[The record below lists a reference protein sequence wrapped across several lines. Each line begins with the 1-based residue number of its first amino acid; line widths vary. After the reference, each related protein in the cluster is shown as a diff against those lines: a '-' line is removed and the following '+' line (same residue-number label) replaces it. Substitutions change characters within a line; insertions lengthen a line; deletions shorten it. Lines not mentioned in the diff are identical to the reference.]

1 MQNTSSVYKELI
13 KQSGRTF
20 KAKILCTLSDG
31 SCIELADKDIMQGS
45 LKISSAVSNEG
56 SFDVGCAIIGEL
68 DFEIDNS
75 DGNYNN
81 MSFENAE
88 FDVRIGLVTAQKYD
102 GTITIE
108 WIKKGLYTA
117 EEITVNGKYI
127 SIVAFD
133 YMAKFDKDFADLNLA
148 FPVSL
153 ADIMSAICLHC
164 GVAYGS
170 LADFPYASYVVSDE
184 GTIDESTTCRDMISY
199 VAQIAC
205 SYAYIDTSGYLRL
218 GWYTDTDISV
228 DEKQKLNGT
237 VTVTGVQMTN
247 ALDETVY
254 QLGTMDYCLIMDD
267 NPLVQNESVLKNSA
281 WTERLI
287 GMNLTP
293 FESDVISDP
302 SMEVG
307 DIVTIS
313 DIQGNTYRTPITS
326 IVYKLDS
333 KMTISCDAETIN
345 EKQRSSCSQSAKVI
359 AAVKKET
366 EKQLSAYD
374 VRAKQFSELTA
385 NSMGYYQTEEI
396 QDDGSV
402 ICYQHNKPLLADS
415 QTIWKKSVDTIAVS
429 NDGGKTWMGYDKD
442 GNAVLKV
449 LATEGIIADWIK
461 AGTISDL
468 TGDMSISLNLG
479 KIQFNIDNKGK
490 MILHALGFTLYD
502 ENDKIVTSM
511 YTSVSGT
518 GVVTTNMLKVGE
530 RGDETTRILENDNG
544 EGYVSTDIIQA
555 NTMSVK
561 SGSTI
566 TVKNLAVF
574 ESSLKTGS
582 MGADYVYASEVE
594 ADNADLTNI
603 TSDDITVKKM
613 IATDEITLGDTYAAS
628 IDSPVYK
635 LSGNELG
642 SIAIDVNGRT
652 AYVLGRFV

>member
-31 SCIELADKDIMQGS
+31 SHIELTDSDIMQGS

-75 DGNYNN
+75 NGTYNN
-81 MSFENAE
+81 TSFEGAE
-88 FDVRIGLVTAQKYD
+88 FDVRIGLVISQKYD
-102 GTITIE
+102 GTITTE
-108 WIKKGLYTA
+108 WLRKGLYTT
-117 EEITVNGKYI
+117 EEVTVNEKYI
-127 SIVAFD
+127 SITAYD
-133 YMAKFDKDFADLNLA
+133 YMAKFDKDFAELNLA

-153 ADIMSAICLHC
+153 ANLLSSICTYC

-170 LADFPYASYVVSDE
+170 LVDFPYASYMVNDKS
-184 GTIDESTTCRDMISY
+184 TINESTTCRDIISY
-199 VAQIAC
+199 IAQIAC

-218 GWYTDTDISV
+218 GWYTDTDITI

-237 VTVTGVQMTN
+237 VTVTGMQMIN

-281 WTERLI
+281 LTERLI
-287 GMNLTP
+287 GIDLTP
-293 FESDVISDP
+293 FEADVMSDP

-307 DIVTIS
+307 DIVTVS
-313 DIQGNTYRTPITS
+313 DIQGNTYKTPITS

-333 KMTISCDAETIN
+333 KMTISCDAETIK

-359 AAVKKET
+359 AAAKKET

-374 VRAKQFSELTA
+374 VRAKRFSELTA

-396 QDDGSV
+396 QDDGSI
-402 ICYQHNKPLLADS
+402 ICYQHDKPLLSDS

-429 NDGGKTWMGYDKD
+429 NDGGKTWVGLDKD

-461 AGTISDL
+461 AGTISDQ
-468 TGDMSISLNLG
+468 TGNMSISLNLG
-479 KIQFNIDNKGK
+479 KIAFNIDNKGR
-490 MILHALGFTLYD
+490 MVLHTLGFTLYD
-502 ENDKIVTSM
+502 ENDKVLTSM
-511 YTSVSGT
+511 FCSTNKK
-518 GVVTTNMLKVGE
+518 GVVTANVMMVGE
-530 RGDETTRILENDNG
+530 RDSETTRISEDDNG
-544 EGYVSTDIIQA
+544 NGYISTDTVQA
-555 NTMSVK
+555 DTLSSK
-561 SGSTI
+561 SGGAVTFNNI
-566 TVKNLAVF
+566 VKAETVNAGTVG
-574 ESSLKTGS
+574 T
-582 MGADYVYASEVE
+582 DYVFAENLIKSKTATFTTLASDE
-594 ADNADLTNI
+594 ATIQKANI
-603 TSDDITVKKM
+603 PE
-613 IATDEITLGDTYAAS
+613 ATLGDVKVSS
-628 IDSPVYK
+628 IDSAVYK

-652 AYVLGRFV
+652 AYVLGRFI